1 MSPTPSEG
9 GHNYYVK
16 DIRQNLYTRPNH
28 STIIMHIQQYYL
40 FESNSGFLPVR
51 VRILLVDGKDGCH
64 LQWNSSSQDLC
75 NEVKNKNDKI

>member
-1 MSPTPSEG
+1 M
-9 GHNYYVK
+9 
-16 DIRQNLYTRPNH
+16 
-28 STIIMHIQQYYL
+28 MHIQQYYL

-51 VRILLVDGKDGCH
+51 VRILLIDGKDGCH